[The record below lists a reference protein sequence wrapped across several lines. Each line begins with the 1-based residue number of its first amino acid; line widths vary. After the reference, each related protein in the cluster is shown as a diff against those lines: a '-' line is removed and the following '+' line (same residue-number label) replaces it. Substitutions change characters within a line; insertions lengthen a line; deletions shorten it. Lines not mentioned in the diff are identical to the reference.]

1 MDARQHSLPAS
12 RNREPIL
19 GVLKH
24 VVAPGSRVLEIA
36 SGSGEHAVY
45 FAKHLR
51 DVEWQPSDPDPNAR
65 ASVAAWIEEEG
76 VSNIAAP
83 LDLDV
88 SELGWERAL
97 AGQTVDAMLAVNMIH
112 ISPWEATLGLM
123 RGARAI
129 LSTATRGS
137 GVLYTYGA
145 YKRGGAHTAPSNE
158 AFDAWLKE
166 RDERFGV
173 RDLEAVEAIASDH
186 GFMLSEIVEMPANNL
201 SLVFELQAPTKP

>member
-24 VVAPGSRVLEIA
+24 V
-36 SGSGEHAVY
+36 VY